1 MLNIKKFISDT
12 SGAITV
18 DWVVLTAAVVG
29 LMFAALTVFFNG
41 ITAHADLTATE
52 LSSMEIG
59 DGY

>member
-1 MLNIKKFISDT
+1 MKTIKFFINDT

-29 LMFAALTVFFNG
+29 LMFASFSLFFGG
-41 ITAHADLTATE
+41 ITDHADLTASE

-59 DGY
+59 NKY